1 MKTIKHTIHFTILG
15 AATLL
20 LSACGGGGGGDK
32 PTSPAISGLPN
43 TEKVIALCDNGTT
56 EVKKGDKVTAK
67 EEGTKVRVIHKKDG
81 TKSVC
86 AETGK
91 AIVN

>member
-20 LSACGGGGGGDK
+20 LSACGGGGGGGDK
-32 PTSPAISGLPN
+32 PTSPAISD